1 MLHWRHA
8 AALQWASGTVML
20 VVGLGRFLAW
30 AEPGEGTREVFK
42 WLFTSLYRYFFLNT
56 QIGDEEFLLIANK

>member
-1 MLHWRHA
+1 
-8 AALQWASGTVML
+8 ML
-20 VVGLGRFLAW
+20 VVGLGRCLAW

>member
-1 MLHWRHA
+1 
-8 AALQWASGTVML
+8 ML